1 LIDGVREKRTF
12 NNMQDV
18 WKVVDLVIEETK
30 QVNIE
35 QGKSFD
41 ITESLIAQ
49 IPFFACNNRFF
60 DRQVNQDI
68 EKYLYCEKFNVPP
81 YTGSYE
87 EQPALWVRRAFA
99 IKSAIAKKEKKDI
112 NGRKNTNS
120 V

>member
-1 LIDGVREKRTF
+1 
-12 NNMQDV
+12 M
-18 WKVVDLVIEETK
+18 VDLIIEETK
-30 QVNIE
+30 QVNEE

-49 IPFFACNNRFF
+49 IPFFACNNKFF

-81 YTGSYE
+81 YKGSFE
-87 EQPALWVRRAFA
+87 EQPFMWVKRTFA
-99 IKSAIAKKEKKDI
+99 IKSAIAKKEKRDM